1 MARNAIHTDDAPAAI
16 GTYSQAVS
24 AGNLVFLS
32 GQIPLDPQT
41 QELVTGET
49 DPAVRRVFEN
59 IRSIAQAAGGDLGN
73 VAKLTIYLT
82 DLGDFGVVNEV
93 MSDIFD
99 EPYPARA
106 VIQVSAL
113 PKGTN
118 VEIDAILSL

>member
-1 MARNAIHTDDAPAAI
+1 MARNAIHTEDAPAAI

-41 QELVTGET
+41 QELVARET
-49 DPAVRRVFEN
+49 EPAVRRVFEN

>member
-1 MARNAIHTDDAPAAI
+1 MTRNAIHTDDAPAAI

-24 AGNLVFLS
+24 TGNLVFLS

-41 QELVTGET
+41 QELVAGET
-49 DPAVRRVFEN
+49 EQAVRRVFNN
-59 IRSIAQAAGGDLGN
+59 IRGIAQAAGGDLGN
-73 VAKLTIYLT
+73 VTKLTIYLT
-82 DLGDFGVVNEV
+82 DLGDFGIVNEV
-93 MSDIFD
+93 MSDVFD
-99 EPYPARA
+99 KPYPARA

>member
-1 MARNAIHTDDAPAAI
+1 MTRNAIYTDDAPAAI

-24 AGNLVFLS
+24 TGNLVFLS
-32 GQIPLDPQT
+32 GQIPLDPKT
-41 QELVTGET
+41 QELVAGET
-49 DPAVRRVFEN
+49 ELAVRRVFDN
-59 IRSIAQAAGGDLGN
+59 IRNIARASGGDLGN
-73 VAKLTIYLT
+73 VARLTIYLT
-82 DLGDFGVVNEV
+82 DLGDFGIVNEV

>member
-16 GTYSQAVS
+16 GTYSQAVTT
-24 AGNLVFLS
+24 GNLVFLS
-32 GQIPLDPQT
+32 GQIPLDPHT
-41 QELVTGET
+41 QELVAGET
-49 DPAVRRVFEN
+49 EPAVRRVFEN
-59 IRSIAQAAGGDLGN
+59 IRSIAQTAGGDLGN

>member
-1 MARNAIHTDDAPAAI
+1 MTRNALHTDDAPAAI

-24 AGNLVFLS
+24 TGNLVFLS
-32 GQIPLDPQT
+32 GQIPLDPKT
-41 QELVTGET
+41 QELVAGGTE
-49 DPAVRRVFEN
+49 PAVRRVFDN
-59 IRSIAQAAGGDLGN
+59 IRSIAQAASGDLGN

-82 DLGDFGVVNEV
+82 DLGDFDIVNKV
-93 MSDIFD
+93 MSDMFD

-113 PKGTN
+113 PKGTS